1 MSTQRPLGERYG
13 NAHTA
18 SGRNPEGGDVPAR
31 SIEITPKAARYLLEQ
46 SLDRIARSWEKPA

>member
-18 SGRNPEGGDVPAR
+18 SGRNPDR
-31 SIEITPKAARYLLEQ
+31 SIEITPKAARWLLEQ